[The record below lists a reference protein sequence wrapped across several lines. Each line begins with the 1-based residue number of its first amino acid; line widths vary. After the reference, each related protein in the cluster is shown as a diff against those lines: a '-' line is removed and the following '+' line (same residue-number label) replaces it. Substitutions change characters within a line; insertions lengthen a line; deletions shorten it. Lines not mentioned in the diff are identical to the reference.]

1 MVNPSLRRKLRPS
14 SRRPQSSAAVDL
26 EAAPRFSA
34 PPLAATKQ
42 TTPQSSGEPRLTH
55 RYLVEGPGQGP
66 PTLRSLEG
74 PHQPMQPKAQS
85 LAETVSDSSLLVI

>member
-42 TTPQSSGEPRLTH
+42 TPPSSGEPRQTH
-55 RYLVEGPGQGP
+55 RYSVEGPGQGP